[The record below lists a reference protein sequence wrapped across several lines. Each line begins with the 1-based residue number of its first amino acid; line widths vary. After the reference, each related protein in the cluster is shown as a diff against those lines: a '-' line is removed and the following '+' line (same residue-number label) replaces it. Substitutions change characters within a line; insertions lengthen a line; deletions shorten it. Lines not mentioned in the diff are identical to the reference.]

1 MDASADVVI
10 TRQRFPRALAGL
22 LLLGL
27 WMGWAAPA
35 LWYQKADSP
44 ISLCVAPTDR
54 R

>member
-1 MDASADVVI
+1 MDASADVVVS
-10 TRQRFPRALAGL
+10 RQRFPRALAGL

-35 LWYQKADSP
+35 LWYQNADSP
-44 ISLCVAPTDR
+44 ARLCVAPSDR

>member
-1 MDASADVVI
+1 MDASADVAVP
-10 TRQRFPRALAGL
+10 RQRFPRALVGL

-35 LWYQKADSP
+35 LWYQHADSP
-44 ISLCVAPTDR
+44 IPLCVAPTDR

>member
-1 MDASADVVI
+1 MDASAAVAVP
-10 TRQRFPRALAGL
+10 RQRFPRALVGL

-35 LWYQKADSP
+35 LWYQHADSP
-44 ISLCVAPTDR
+44 IPLCVAPTDR

>member
-1 MDASADVVI
+1 MDASADVAVP
-10 TRQRFPRALAGL
+10 RQRLPRALIGL

-35 LWYQKADSP
+35 LWYQTADSP
-44 ISLCVAPTDR
+44 IPLCVAPTDR